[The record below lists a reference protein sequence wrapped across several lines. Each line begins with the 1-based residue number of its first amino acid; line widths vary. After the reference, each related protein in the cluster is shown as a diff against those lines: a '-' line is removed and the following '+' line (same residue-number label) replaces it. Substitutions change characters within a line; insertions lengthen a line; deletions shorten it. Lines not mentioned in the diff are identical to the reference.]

1 MGGVAIMKAEKR
13 QELRKQYLDIF
24 EGSLVPHTLK
34 FPKNDMMTLAACQYY
49 TELSGYGVL
58 EMTPHSF
65 LFKPFKQGKIKE
77 YSKELEKDTRDFYT
91 SC

>member
-1 MGGVAIMKAEKR
+1 MKAEKR

-24 EGSLVPHTLK
+24 GGSLVPHTLK
-34 FPKNDMMTLAACQYY
+34 FPKKDIMTLDACQYY
-49 TELSGYGVL
+49 TELTGYGTI
-58 EMTPHSF
+58 EITPHSF

-77 YSKELEKDTRDFYT
+77 YHRELDTDTRDFYT

>member
-1 MGGVAIMKAEKR
+1 MKAQKR
-13 QELRKQYLDIF
+13 NELRKVYIDIF
-24 EGSLVPHTLK
+24 GGSIVPHTLK
-34 FPKNDMMTLAACQYY
+34 FSKNDLDVLDACQYY
-49 TELSGYGVL
+49 TELTGYGVL

-77 YSKELEKDTRDFYT
+77 YTRAKELENDTREFYT

>member
-1 MGGVAIMKAEKR
+1 MKAQKR
-13 QELRKQYLDIF
+13 NELRKIYIDIF
-24 EGSLVPHTLK
+24 GGTIVPHTLK
-34 FPKNDMMTLAACQYY
+34 FSKYDLMTLDACQYY
-49 TELSGYGVL
+49 TELTGYGVI

-77 YSKELEKDTRDFYT
+77 CPRELEKDTREFYT

>member
-1 MGGVAIMKAEKR
+1 MKAEKR

-24 EGSLVPHTLK
+24 GGSLVPHTLK
-34 FPKNDMMTLAACQYY
+34 FPKNDMMTLDACKYY
-49 TELSGYGVL
+49 TDVTGYGTI
-58 EMTPHSF
+58 EITPHSF

-77 YSKELEKDTRDFYT
+77 YPRELKTDTRNFYT

>member
-1 MGGVAIMKAEKR
+1 MKAQKR
-13 QELRKQYLDIF
+13 NELRKVYTDIF
-24 EGSLVPHTLK
+24 GGTLVPHTLK
-34 FPKNDMMTLAACQYY
+34 FSKDDLMTLDGCQYY
-49 TELSGYGVL
+49 TELTGYGVI

-91 SC
+91 RC

>member
-1 MGGVAIMKAEKR
+1 MKAEKR
-13 QELRKQYLDIF
+13 QELRKHYLDIF
-24 EGSLVPHTLK
+24 GGTLVPYTLK
-34 FPKNDMMTLAACQYY
+34 FSTYDTLTLDACRYY
-49 TELSGYGVL
+49 TEVTGYGVL

-77 YSKELEKDTRDFYT
+77 YAKEIEKDTRDFYT

>member
-1 MGGVAIMKAEKR
+1 MKAEKR

-24 EGSLVPHTLK
+24 GGTLVPHTLK
-34 FPKNDMMTLAACQYY
+34 FSKHDRIMLDACQYY
-49 TELSGYGVL
+49 TELTGYGVI

-77 YSKELEKDTRDFYT
+77 YAKEIEKDTRDFYT

>member
-1 MGGVAIMKAEKR
+1 MKAQKR
-13 QELRKQYLDIF
+13 NELRKIYMDIF
-24 EGSLVPHTLK
+24 GGTLVPHTLK
-34 FPKNDMMTLAACQYY
+34 FSKHDTMMLDACQYY
-49 TELSGYGVL
+49 TELTGYGVL

-77 YSKELEKDTRDFYT
+77 YLKELEKDTRNFYT

>member
-1 MGGVAIMKAEKR
+1 MKAEKR

-24 EGSLVPHTLK
+24 GGSLVPHTLK
-34 FPKNDMMTLAACQYY
+34 FSKHDMMTLDACQYY
-49 TELSGYGVL
+49 TEVTGYGLL

-65 LFKPFKQGKIKE
+65 LFKPFKQIKIKE
-77 YSKELEKDTRDFYT
+77 HPQQLERDTRDFYT

>member
-1 MGGVAIMKAEKR
+1 MKAEKR
-13 QELRKQYLDIF
+13 NELRKVYISIF
-24 EGSLVPHTLK
+24 GGTLVPHTLK
-34 FPKNDMMTLAACQYY
+34 FPKYDMMTLDACQYY
-49 TELSGYGVL
+49 TEETGYGVL

-77 YSKELEKDTRDFYT
+77 YPRELETDERDFYT

>member
-1 MGGVAIMKAEKR
+1 MKAQKR
-13 QELRKQYLDIF
+13 NELRKIYTDIF
-24 EGSLVPHTLK
+24 GGTLVPHTLK
-34 FPKNDMMTLAACQYY
+34 FSKHDTMMLDACQYY
-49 TELSGYGVL
+49 TELTGYGVL

-77 YSKELEKDTRDFYT
+77 HPMEPKKDTREFYT

>member
-1 MGGVAIMKAEKR
+1 MKVQKR
-13 QELRKQYLDIF
+13 NELRKVYIDIF
-24 EGSLVPHTLK
+24 GGTLVPHTLK
-34 FPKNDMMTLAACQYY
+34 FPKYDLMLLDACHFY
-49 TELSGYGVL
+49 TEVTGYGVI

-77 YSKELEKDTRDFYT
+77 YPRELEKDTRDFYT